1 MHVALPKKG
10 GRGVLLERSP
20 RAAGLPPHTPSGSA
34 AGVKRAGAPGVLDA
48 GPCLLSDLQRLPPA
62 QRHGQQKDPSPPEGI
77 DLHGKLG
84 TAETP
89 QALYPPLGP
98 RR

>member
-1 MHVALPKKG
+1 M
-10 GRGVLLERSP
+10 
-20 RAAGLPPHTPSGSA
+20 
-34 AGVKRAGAPGVLDA
+34 LDA
-48 GPCLLSDLQRLPPA
+48 GLCLLSDLRQLPPA

-89 QALYPPLGP
+89 QAPYPALGP
-98 RR
+98 QRGGSFCSSVFTEWMQGDSRAEGRSPFILPT